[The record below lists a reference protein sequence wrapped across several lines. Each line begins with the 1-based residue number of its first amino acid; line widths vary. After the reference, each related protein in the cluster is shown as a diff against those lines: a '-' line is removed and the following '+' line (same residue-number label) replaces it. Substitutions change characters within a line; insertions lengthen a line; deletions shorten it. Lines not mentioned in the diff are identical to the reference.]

1 MPTRR
6 VINDSEDE
14 DAGFSPINSP
24 VKDRVD
30 TTVGAIALEGDTGV
44 ELPLADS
51 TIDQRSTDPEFFHRI
66 YEEQQHVPEAA
77 RNDRVEGI
85 SSDKQKSSDPN
96 AKNSSSITDPTRKDS
111 RKKPK
116 TAVDARDFA
125 SLTQVTTPRKDGSSG
140 SRMDVYEFPSS
151 DGEGGSAR
159 PNTNSR
165 TTKTYGKRKRG
176 QTGISGADI
185 PSSPAHPSASKQGLS
200 LTHTRDEE
208 EALPKPARKKRGSG
222 TQKALD
228 SLDEDVNL
236 LVVPRTAETNQSPSQ
251 PQDSNEGQDVVVPDS
266 LNQPQDTANQAAA
279 SFFIAPPN
287 HLTVSQKQE
296 YLPMSGS
303 SEHDDHTSRENALP
317 LPHPETQ
324 AQRLRSSEA
333 TIAYTTPSRY
343 CSSAPG
349 FPELPEDDGRN
360 SSVLTTSISRKAQ
373 KSTVDYN
380 APNSSPDELN
390 SHSLDHLGP
399 PKKRNKNSNEVD
411 ELAQDD
417 SWDSDK
423 IGIGTAKRKRQK
435 TDQHHDAVK
444 EDGWD
449 SDKIG
454 AHRESYKPRPSRRRS
469 RAVLDEGDEDLAAP
483 ERSMPDTCPP
493 GPGSPEGTEEAEP
506 ILISS
511 GQQAPQ
517 EQSDDIEGIDP
528 SYLAA
533 LPEDLRQ
540 EVIADQL
547 ARNSQASRTRG
558 RGRPSQAGD
567 TPQPKKRGRKKKEAV
582 NEDASALTEEADPQG
597 PAAQTPAAGKKKRG
611 RPKKTDI
618 SKLPPAPAAD
628 DDISLA
634 YGVEDVSNAADAA
647 EAIPPQN
654 MAVAPAPS
662 KAPSKRGRKKKVI
675 EETPAAPEEE
685 TSFRGEEEAVDG
697 ENQEVTKE
705 AKAPSRRGRKRKV
718 VEEPPSADESDD
730 HVEGS
735 QRKLEVASD
744 MEDYSKA
751 GAGVKRKALTDIS
764 NTASSQGPA
773 HETDGKERTTP
784 ETVVD
789 MQREA
794 TPKAKEKETP
804 RSASSTTN
812 QQGKVPLRV
821 GLSKRS
827 RIAPLLK
834 IIRK

>member
-14 DAGFSPINSP
+14 DADFSPINSP

-30 TTVGAIALEGDTGV
+30 TTVGAIALEGDAGV

-51 TIDQRSTDPEFFHRI
+51 TIDQRSTDPEFFHKI

-77 RNDRVEGI
+77 RNNRVEGI
-85 SSDKQKSSDPN
+85 SDKQKSSDPN

-116 TAVDARDFA
+116 TAVDARNFA

-165 TTKTYGKRKRG
+165 TTKTYGKRKRR

-185 PSSPAHPSASKQGLS
+185 PSSSPAHPSASKQGLS

-228 SLDEDVNL
+228 SLDEDVDL
-236 LVVPRTAETNQSPSQ
+236 LVVPRTAETNHSPSQ

-287 HLTVSQKQE
+287 HFTVSQKQE

-380 APNSSPDELN
+380 AVSYVIYVLRCILVLNRELCFLVQQLMSLSPIHRRMSLIRIPWIIWGPRRSGTRIRMESTSWHKMILGIPIRLGMPGSSINQDQVEEDQESTRMNNPRKLI
-390 SHSLDHLGP
+390 P
-399 PKKRNKNSNEVD
+399 V
-411 ELAQDD
+411 LALRREN
-417 SWDSDK
+417 
-423 IGIGTAKRKRQK
+423 GRRQIS
-435 TDQHHDAVK
+435 TTM
-444 EDGWD
+444 
-449 SDKIG
+449 
-454 AHRESYKPRPSRRRS
+454 RSRRT
-469 RAVLDEGDEDLAAP
+469 AGI
-483 ERSMPDTCPP
+483 
-493 GPGSPEGTEEAEP
+493 P
-506 ILISS
+506 I
-511 GQQAPQ
+511 
-517 EQSDDIEGIDP
+517 
-528 SYLAA
+528 
-533 LPEDLRQ
+533 R
-540 EVIADQL
+540 
-547 ARNSQASRTRG
+547 
-558 RGRPSQAGD
+558 
-567 TPQPKKRGRKKKEAV
+567 
-582 NEDASALTEEADPQG
+582 
-597 PAAQTPAAGKKKRG
+597 
-611 RPKKTDI
+611 
-618 SKLPPAPAAD
+618 
-628 DDISLA
+628 
-634 YGVEDVSNAADAA
+634 
-647 EAIPPQN
+647 
-654 MAVAPAPS
+654 
-662 KAPSKRGRKKKVI
+662 
-675 EETPAAPEEE
+675 
-685 TSFRGEEEAVDG
+685 
-697 ENQEVTKE
+697 
-705 AKAPSRRGRKRKV
+705 
-718 VEEPPSADESDD
+718 
-730 HVEGS
+730 
-735 QRKLEVASD
+735 
-744 MEDYSKA
+744 
-751 GAGVKRKALTDIS
+751 
-764 NTASSQGPA
+764 
-773 HETDGKERTTP
+773 
-784 ETVVD
+784 
-789 MQREA
+789 
-794 TPKAKEKETP
+794 
-804 RSASSTTN
+804 
-812 QQGKVPLRV
+812 
-821 GLSKRS
+821 
-827 RIAPLLK
+827 
-834 IIRK
+834 